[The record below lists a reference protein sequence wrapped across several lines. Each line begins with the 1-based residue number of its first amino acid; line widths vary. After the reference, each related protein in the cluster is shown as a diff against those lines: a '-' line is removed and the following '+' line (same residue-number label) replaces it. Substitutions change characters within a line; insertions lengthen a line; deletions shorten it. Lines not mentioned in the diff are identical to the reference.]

1 MTSRRDPT
9 KALQLGFLAVLV
21 VAAAQVAW
29 WITDQR
35 WLAWGEQE
43 RSVALYQA
51 EAKAVTSLVGL
62 RGRFAEDPASDAERQ
77 AQASV
82 VAGFPHLVFDPD
94 AGIASV
100 RSESIEELAGEA
112 ASRINRYAWEGGF
125 FMLVL
130 VVGMAVLTRAIR
142 HDAELRRRQQN
153 FIAAVSHEFKSPLAS
168 MRLSAETLA
177 TRSTD
182 QDSRRLGQRLLED
195 GDRLLRMVDNLLD
208 TARLDDG
215 RITLRRE
222 PVSLRAVVE
231 AARAEHSPQ
240 AASQGI
246 EIRADVPDLAIDA
259 DPLAIESVLRN
270 VLDNAVKACVA
281 GDGRTIS
288 INARDN
294 GASVVIAV
302 DDDGAGFPPR
312 DAAMI
317 FEKFYRAGDG
327 AANPMPGTG
336 LGLYVVRRL
345 AELSDARVEATSDGP
360 GRGATVTVTW
370 PAARL

>member
-1 MTSRRDPT
+1 
-9 KALQLGFLAVLV
+9 
-21 VAAAQVAW
+21 
-29 WITDQR
+29 
-35 WLAWGEQE
+35 
-43 RSVALYQA
+43 
-51 EAKAVTSLVGL
+51 
-62 RGRFAEDPASDAERQ
+62 
-77 AQASV
+77 
-82 VAGFPHLVFDPD
+82 
-94 AGIASV
+94 
-100 RSESIEELAGEA
+100 
-112 ASRINRYAWEGGF
+112 
-125 FMLVL
+125 MLVL
-130 VVGMAVLTRAIR
+130 IVGMAVLTRAIR

>member
-77 AQASV
+77 ALASV
-82 VAGFPHLVFDPD
+82 VAGFPHLVFDPG

-100 RSESIEELAGEA
+100 RPESIEELAGEA

-130 VVGMAVLTRAIR
+130 IVGMAVLTRAIR